1 MCRERQ
7 RIANGEWRV
16 GQQRIA
22 GRQRLAISEWRV
34 ERQQEASRKWRIVS
48 RQSPVANCQSPVAA
62 ASPVAPFFQ
71 SPIASRQSLRRG
83 QAVLLA
89 TLIMFVVAAVGAGFI
104 LFVQSSMNLSQRAR
118 EEQEALLLAQAGLAF
133 ADAQLTENG
142 ADWRPSIMVD
152 FDEFEKAQG
161 WHRPDSDNDWY
172 GKYAARQV
180 VDLIGNVAG
189 SGAFLVKV
197 KYKPGEQVLK
207 IISIGRPR
215 PNSPVYRR
223 LVAYKPILTDWIWVT
238 AENETNPDPLLFDAD
253 NDNLREV
260 LLGQAIN
267 WQVEQNFWFNAERDP
282 LPPITVPTTD
292 PVRLS
297 WLRLRTWLSPNRLP
311 IWDRT
316 VVFTSTIR
324 INSDLLWYGTNALE
338 ATSFFAASQT
348 VLEVARTISHYA
360 DTPVPVGGTQ
370 VLVYADDPITQGDI
384 FQGLAVPSA
393 SGSGFQF
400 FPVDGIPRYMDGW
413 ERIGGLMPVRWV
425 FNFPRRVEPRR
436 APTIDLN
443 DYYAQTRDADP
454 AQGSRFGYYRV
465 PLTPPHPISN
475 APNADGFYE
484 SDCTNQPFLAFR
496 GIYIDNGTDKQFG
509 GNSPADAPA
518 SAFNDNSGTYR
529 PELAQVYD
537 WVVKPPQTDPANPNL
552 PHPRRQQQD
561 SGWLQDDDDVNAS
574 TERNVVELRA
584 LDASNTPRS
593 LNFAT
598 RMASPHLYVPPG
610 VEVRFDVV
618 PTSNPQTVLQRTW
631 LIRHDGQPFRDPGG
645 NDLRDLPDPNNP
657 TVPREDERL
666 VFIDPVQLTSFD
678 ADNDG
683 QAGEDHINF
692 RDDDNDGRVDED
704 PLATAP
710 QFFDQPQDN
719 DGDGRVGED
728 PINGRDDDGD
738 GRVDEDPPVKHPEP
752 RIPTIVIVADGNIRV
767 SGQVA
772 VAVKIVTPETIY
784 IEGPLHP
791 VTANATIELLAK
803 RNICLNFA
811 AARTPIP
818 SLDGLDPTSDRAL
831 LLPQFRIVQINPDP
845 NRILGMHYLLP
856 NTIPSPDPRLPLF
869 ADLLGGS
876 VGTLQFP
883 KPEPDD
889 RNLVNNTA
897 SVTYALMAPSSL
909 PLSDDLQNN
918 FTQLQNRTW
927 TLRLILLHRGLS
939 AVRDS
944 SNPNNWL
951 QARNPWTNLEVDL
964 WFDEN
969 GNRIWDTNEPR
980 TRLYGPAEPMRTFP
994 VASRWYQGDGRPV
1007 DPNDPTT
1014 GKEWGI
1020 LDIPIPPN
1028 VLDLNGDGQLTPNEL
1043 RSALQKMRITV
1054 TSPVAGE
1061 VIPQGRTPVSYELA
1075 GIKLALY
1082 DEQGLPRPIWQPV
1095 IPPIPTQQNPF
1106 PLGSPFFVL
1115 AQTILAENGTI
1126 GIVPPPYFDPTAHP
1140 SWQQLIANPN
1150 WWTHF
1155 RQWQRLWSFYYLRHN
1170 SVRWSPFLDP
1180 ATLPSNLQAQLLAQS
1195 IPILAGRLIMRVTPQ
1210 TMLWRLAAQGAFD
1223 APTSASANALRFAWE
1238 LSLDK
1243 AALPYGNDLNPQNK
1257 LADLTD
1263 LQRQIAPVFAEVP
1276 HTMFSSAWLWAWR
1289 AAPLS
1294 GVLDVRQ
1301 SDNLF
1306 ARPPNQQYFR
1316 APVVPNLKLPKG
1328 YVMVLQQQVGKD

>member
-1 MCRERQ
+1 MCRERQRVEQQ
-7 RIANGEWRV
+7 RIANGEWRMV
-16 GQQRIA
+16 K
-22 GRQRLAISEWRV
+22 RQRTASSQWQIAIL
-34 ERQQEASRKWRIVS
+34 
-48 RQSPVANCQSPVAA
+48 QSPVTAVSPV
-62 ASPVAPFFQ
+62 
-71 SPIASRQSLRRG
+71 ASRQSSVPAVAVLRPSSLAPRPLSFRRG

-89 TLIMFVVAAVGAGFI
+89 TLIMFVVAAVGAGFL
-104 LFVQSSMNLSQRAR
+104 LFVNNSMNLSQRAR

-161 WHRPDSDNDWY
+161 WDRPDSDNDWY

-180 VDLIGNVAG
+180 VDLLGNVAG

-282 LPPITVPTTD
+282 LQPITVPTTD
-292 PVRLS
+292 PDRLR
-297 WLRLRTWLSPNRLP
+297 WLRLRTWLSPTRLP

-324 INSDLLWYGTNALE
+324 INSDLLWYGTN
-338 ATSFFAASQT
+338 TVQVTDFFASAQT
-348 VLEVARTISHYA
+348 ALEVAGTIRHY
-360 DTPVPVGGTQ
+360 PLGGGLPNIDPQTQ
-370 VLVYADDPITQGDI
+370 VLVYDWQEQ
-384 FQGLAVPSA
+384 FQGFAQPSNA
-393 SGSGFQF
+393 GSPPGSGFVF
-400 FPVDGIPRYMDGW
+400 FPISGVPRYMDGW
-413 ERIGGLMPVRWV
+413 ERLVGLMPIRWV
-425 FNFPRRVEPRR
+425 FNFPRRVEPRP
-436 APTIDLN
+436 APTINLST
-443 DYYAQTRDADP
+443 YYAQTRDADP
-454 AQGSRFGYYRV
+454 PYSQNGYYRQPD
-465 PLTPPHPISN
+465 PLRGQAPALDNTPNSPTF
-475 APNADGFYE
+475 GFYVLNYFDPN
-484 SDCTNQPFLAFR
+484 SPTDPNRLLAFR
-496 GIYIDNGTDKQFG
+496 GIYIDNFADKQFVS
-509 GNSPADAPA
+509 NPPNDAP
-518 SAFNDNSGTYR
+518 STAFNDATDTYR

-537 WVVKPPQTDPANPNL
+537 WVVKPPINN
-552 PHPRRQQQD
+552 PRRTTQTD
-561 SGWLQDDDDVNAS
+561 SGWYLPPQDQPDPS
-574 TERNVVELRA
+574 ERNIVEQNFEREKRA
-584 LDASNTPRS
+584 AAL
-593 LNFAT
+593 
-598 RMASPHLYVPPG
+598 HLYVPPG

-618 PTSNPQTVLQRTW
+618 TTNNPQVVLQRTW
-631 LIRHDGQPFRDPGG
+631 LIRHDHDGQPFRAPNGTPLG
-645 NDLRDLPDPNNP
+645 N
-657 TVPREDERL
+657 RL
-666 VFIDPVQLTSFD
+666 VFIDPVQLSPFN
-678 ADNDG
+678 ADEAYGDTLFN
-683 QAGEDHINF
+683 EDPINF
-692 RDDDNDGRVDED
+692 RDDD
-704 PLATAP
+704 
-710 QFFDQPQDN
+710 
-719 DGDGRVGED
+719 GDGK
-728 PINGRDDDGD
+728 
-738 GRVDEDPPVKHPEP
+738 VDEDPPQTSLQNGQM
-752 RIPTIVIVADGNIRV
+752 PTIVIVADGNIRV

-818 SLDGLDPTSDRAL
+818 SLDDDDDKDGRVNEDPIDGVDNDGDGKIDEDPPNPAL
-831 LLPQFRIVQINPDP
+831 LIPQFRVMQIN
-845 NRILGMHYLLP
+845 GSVEGKHYDLP
-856 NTIPSPDPRLPLF
+856 NNPTQPISLF

-876 VGTLQFP
+876 VGTLRFP
-883 KPEPDD
+883 EPETEPDD
-889 RNLVNNTA
+889 RNLVSNTA
-897 SVTYALMAPSSL
+897 SVTYALMVPSSL

-927 TLRLILLHRGLS
+927 TLRLILLHRGYRPD
-939 AVRDS
+939 A
-944 SNPNNWL
+944 SNNPV
-951 QARNPWTNLEVDL
+951 RNPWTNLQVDL
-964 WFDEN
+964 WVDKNDN
-969 GNRIWDTNEPR
+969 GAQDQGELI
-980 TRLYGPAEPMRTFP
+980 RLYGPAEPMRTFP

-1020 LDIPIPPN
+1020 LDIPIPTN
-1028 VLDLNGDGQLTPNEL
+1028 IFDLNGDGQLTPNEL
-1043 RSALQKMRITV
+1043 QSALQNLQKMHITV

-1140 SWQQLIANPN
+1140 SWQQLIASNQTQ
-1150 WWTHF
+1150 WRDQF
-1155 RQWQRLWSFYYLRHN
+1155 RYWQRLWSFYYLRHN

-1210 TMLWRLAAQGAFD
+1210 TMLWRLAEQGAVGD
-1223 APTSASANALRFAWE
+1223 PDSARAKALRFAWE

-1243 AALPYGNDLNPQNK
+1243 AALPYLKRLDIDPNLRLQNPLQ
-1257 LADLTD
+1257 LSD
-1263 LQRQIAPVFAEVP
+1263 LQSLANVPFAEVP

-1294 GVLDVRQ
+1294 GVLDVRS

-1316 APVVPNLKLPKG
+1316 APVVPNLNLPKG

>member
-1 MCRERQ
+1 MCRERQRVERQ

-16 GQQRIA
+16 EQQRIA
-22 GRQRLAISEWRV
+22 NGEWRMVGRQRMANSQWQI
-34 ERQQEASRKWRIVS
+34 AH
-48 RQSPVANCQSPVAA
+48 RQSPVPAVAVLRPSPLVPRPL
-62 ASPVAPFFQ
+62 SF
-71 SPIASRQSLRRG
+71 RRG

-89 TLIMFVVAAVGAGFI
+89 TLIMFVVAAVGAGFL
-104 LFVQSSMNLSQRAR
+104 LFVNNSMNLSQRAR

-180 VDLIGNVAG
+180 VDLLGNVAG

-197 KYKPGEQVLK
+197 KYKPDEQVFK

-223 LVAYKPILTDWIWVT
+223 LVAYKPIPADWIWVT
-238 AENETNPDPLLFDAD
+238 AEKETSTDPLLLPIDID
-253 NDNLREV
+253 GDGYPDEWVN
-260 LLGQAIN
+260 LLGHAIN
-267 WQVEQNFWFNAERDP
+267 WQLGTNFWVNAERDP
-282 LPPITVPTTD
+282 TGSDPSQPPVLPPPND
-292 PVRLS
+292 PQRLR
-297 WLRLRTWLSPNRLP
+297 WLRLRTWLSPTRLP

-324 INSDLLWYGTNALE
+324 INSGLLWYGTNALE
-338 ATSFFAASQT
+338 TTSFFAASQT
-348 VLEVARTISHYA
+348 VLEVARTISHYT
-360 DTPVPVGGTQ
+360 DTPVRVGDTQ
-370 VLVYADDPITQGDI
+370 VLVYADDPATQGDI
-384 FQGLAVPSA
+384 FQGSAVPSD

-400 FPVDGIPRYMDGW
+400 FPVGGIPRYMDGR

-425 FNFPRRVEPRR
+425 FNFPRRVAPRTP
-436 APTIDLN
+436 PTIDLPA
-443 DYYAQTRDADP
+443 YYAQTRNADP
-454 AQGSRFGYYRV
+454 PYSQNGYYRQ
-465 PLTPPHPISN
+465 PDPQRPNWQIIS
-475 APNADGFYE
+475 PNDPQSPVAGSGFYAVNYYTGNPN
-484 SDCTNQPFLAFR
+484 DPQQPFLAFR
-496 GIYIDNGTDKQFG
+496 GIYIDNGADRQFVN
-509 GNSPADAPA
+509 NSPADAPTA
-518 SAFNDNSGTYR
+518 AFDDNNGTYR

-537 WVVKPPQTDPANPNL
+537 WVVKPPQTQTDPANPNL
-552 PHPRRQQQD
+552 PQPHPRRQQQD
-561 SGWLQDDDDVNAS
+561 SGWLQDDDVNAS
-574 TERNVVELRA
+574 KERNVVELRA

-610 VEVRFDVV
+610 VEVRFDVYRPDPQNN
-618 PTSNPQTVLQRTW
+618 PTLIIQRTW
-631 LIRHDGQPFRDPGG
+631 LIRHDEQPFRA
-645 NDLRDLPDPNNP
+645 PNGTPLSN
-657 TVPREDERL
+657 RL
-666 VFIDPVQLTSFD
+666 VFIDPVQLASFD

-683 QAGEDHINF
+683 QAGEDPINF
-692 RDDDNDGRVDED
+692 RDDDRDGK
-704 PLATAP
+704 
-710 QFFDQPQDN
+710 
-719 DGDGRVGED
+719 
-728 PINGRDDDGD
+728 
-738 GRVDEDPPVKHPEP
+738 VDEDPPQTSLQNGQM
-752 RIPTIVIVADGNIRV
+752 PTIVIVADGNIRV

-845 NRILGMHYLLP
+845 NRILGVHYLLP

-883 KPEPDD
+883 PPTDTNEDG
-889 RNLVNNTA
+889 LVDA
-897 SVTYALMAPSSL
+897 ADQQGRSPSVTYALMVPSSL

-927 TLRLILLHRGLS
+927 TLRLILLHRGYRPD
-939 AVRDS
+939 A
-944 SNPNNWL
+944 SNNPV
-951 QARNPWTNLEVDL
+951 RNPWTNLQVDL
-964 WFDEN
+964 WVDKNDN
-969 GNRIWDTNEPR
+969 GAQDQGELI
-980 TRLYGPAEPMRTFP
+980 RLYGPAEPMRTFP
-994 VASRWYQGDGRPV
+994 VASRWYDGDGQ
-1007 DPNDPTT
+1007 PTT
-1014 GKEWGI
+1014 PKEWGI

-1028 VLDLNGDGQLTPNEL
+1028 VLDLNSDGQLTPNEL
-1043 RSALQKMRITV
+1043 QSALQKMRITV

-1095 IPPIPTQQNPF
+1095 IAPTQQN

-1140 SWQQLIANPN
+1140 SWQQLIASTQTQ
-1150 WWTHF
+1150 WRDQF
-1155 RQWQRLWSFYYLRHN
+1155 RYWQRLWSFYYLRHN

-1210 TMLWRLAAQGAFD
+1210 TMLWRLAERGAVGD
-1223 APTSASANALRFAWE
+1223 PDRAKALRFAWE

-1243 AALPYGNDLNPQNK
+1243 AALPYLKRLDIDPNLRLQNPLQ
-1257 LADLTD
+1257 LSD
-1263 LQRQIAPVFAEVP
+1263 LQSLANVPFVEVP

-1294 GVLDVRQ
+1294 GVLDVRS

-1316 APVVPNLKLPKG
+1316 APVVPNLNLPKG

>member
-1 MCRERQ
+1 
-7 RIANGEWRV
+7 AV
-16 GQQRIA
+16 SPVA
-22 GRQRLAISEWRV
+22 
-34 ERQQEASRKWRIVS
+34 S
-48 RQSPVANCQSPVAA
+48 RQSPVPAVAVLRPSPLVPRPL
-62 ASPVAPFFQ
+62 SF
-71 SPIASRQSLRRG
+71 RRG

-152 FDEFEKAQG
+152 FDAFEKAQG

-197 KYKPGEQVLK
+197 KYKHDEQVFK

-223 LVAYKPILTDWIWVT
+223 LVAYKPLPSDWIWVT
-238 AENETNPDPLLFDAD
+238 AENETTTDSLLWQMPIDIDGDGNPDRSEWV
-253 NDNLREV
+253 N
-260 LLGQAIN
+260 LLGHAIN
-267 WQVEQNFWFNAERDP
+267 FDLDGDNTPDFWFNAERDP
-282 LPPITVPTTD
+282 LQPITVPTTD
-292 PVRLS
+292 PDRLR
-297 WLRLRTWLSPNRLP
+297 WLRLRTWLSPTRLP

-400 FPVDGIPRYMDGW
+400 FPVGGIPRYMDGW

-425 FNFPRRVEPRR
+425 FNFHRRVEPRR

-454 AQGSRFGYYRV
+454 PYSQNGYYRQPD
-465 PLTPPHPISN
+465 PLRGQAPALDNTPNSPTF
-475 APNADGFYE
+475 GFYVLNYFDPN
-484 SDCTNQPFLAFR
+484 SPTDPNRLLAFR
-496 GIYIDNGTDKQFG
+496 GIYIDNGADKQFIS
-509 GNSPADAPA
+509 GNPPNDAP
-518 SAFNDNSGTYR
+518 STAFYDATGNYR

-537 WVVKPPQTDPANPNL
+537 WVVKPPINN
-552 PHPRRQQQD
+552 PRRQQPD
-561 SGWLQDDDDVNAS
+561 SGWYLPPQAQQPDPS
-574 TERNVVELRA
+574 ERNIVEQNFEPEKRA
-584 LDASNTPRS
+584 A
-593 LNFAT
+593 A
-598 RMASPHLYVPPG
+598 PHLYVPPG
-610 VEVRFDVV
+610 VEVRFDVYRPDPQNN
-618 PTSNPQTVLQRTW
+618 PTLIIQRTW
-631 LIRHDGQPFRDPGG
+631 LIRHDGQPFRDPNGAPLS
-645 NDLRDLPDPNNP
+645 N
-657 TVPREDERL
+657 RL
-666 VFIDPVQLTSFD
+666 VFIDPVQLSPFN
-678 ADNDG
+678 ADEAYVDTLFN
-683 QAGEDHINF
+683 EDPINF
-692 RDDDNDGRVDED
+692 RDDD
-704 PLATAP
+704 
-710 QFFDQPQDN
+710 
-719 DGDGRVGED
+719 GDS
-728 PINGRDDDGD
+728 
-738 GRVDEDPPVKHPEP
+738 RVDEDPPQMSVTPNGQM
-752 RIPTIVIVADGNIRV
+752 PTIVIFAEGNIRV

-772 VAVKIVTPETIY
+772 VSVKIVTPETIY

-831 LLPQFRIVQINPDP
+831 LLPQFRIVQIVDP
-845 NRILGMHYLLP
+845 QNQVRGESYALP
-856 NTIPSPDPRLPLF
+856 NLPINPQADQRLPLF
-869 ADLLGGS
+869 ADLLGGFVS
-876 VGTLQFP
+876 ALRFP
-883 KPEPDD
+883 APEDGNGD
-889 RNLVNNTA
+889 GLVDA
-897 SVTYALMAPSSL
+897 ADPQGRSPSVTFALSPSSL
-909 PLSDDLQNN
+909 LSLSDDL
-918 FTQLQNRTW
+918 TQRDANGDTGLDKLVRSQW
-927 TLRLILLHRGLS
+927 TLRLVLLHRGLA
-939 AVRDS
+939 AVPD
-944 SNPNNWL
+944 PNSPTGWRLIN
-951 QARNPWTNLEVDL
+951 NPWTNLEVDL
-964 WFDEN
+964 WLDSNDN
-969 GNRIWDTNEPR
+969 GLWDANEPR
-980 TRLYGPAEPMRTFP
+980 IRLYGPAEPMRTFP

-1020 LDIPIPPN
+1020 LDIPIPTN
-1028 VLDLNGDGQLTPNEL
+1028 IFDLNGDGQLTPNEL
-1043 RSALQKMRITV
+1043 QSALQKMRITV

-1095 IPPIPTQQNPF
+1095 IAPTQQN

-1140 SWQQLIANPN
+1140 SWQQLIASTDPN
-1150 WWTHF
+1150 WQTRF

-1195 IPILAGRLIMRVTPQ
+1195 IPILAGRLIMR
-1210 TMLWRLAAQGAFD
+1210 
-1223 APTSASANALRFAWE
+1223 
-1238 LSLDK
+1238 
-1243 AALPYGNDLNPQNK
+1243 
-1257 LADLTD
+1257 
-1263 LQRQIAPVFAEVP
+1263 
-1276 HTMFSSAWLWAWR
+1276 
-1289 AAPLS
+1289 
-1294 GVLDVRQ
+1294 
-1301 SDNLF
+1301 
-1306 ARPPNQQYFR
+1306 
-1316 APVVPNLKLPKG
+1316 
-1328 YVMVLQQQVGKD
+1328 

>member
-1 MCRERQ
+1 
-7 RIANGEWRV
+7 
-16 GQQRIA
+16 
-22 GRQRLAISEWRV
+22 
-34 ERQQEASRKWRIVS
+34 
-48 RQSPVANCQSPVAA
+48 
-62 ASPVAPFFQ
+62 
-71 SPIASRQSLRRG
+71 
-83 QAVLLA
+83 LLA
-89 TLIMFVVAAVGAGFI
+89 TLIMFVVAAVGAGFL
-104 LFVQSSMNLSQRAR
+104 LFVNNSMNLSQRAR
-118 EEQEALLLAQAGLAF
+118 EEQEAFVLAQAGLAF

-142 ADWRPSIMVD
+142 ADWRPSILVD

-197 KYKPGEQVLK
+197 KYKHDEQVFK

-223 LVAYKPILTDWIWVT
+223 LVAYKPLLADWIWVT
-238 AENETNPDPLLFDAD
+238 AENETNPDPLLVSDLNGD
-253 NDNLREV
+253 RNPDITPSN
-260 LLGQAIN
+260 LLGHAIN
-267 WQVEQNFWFNAERDP
+267 FDLDGDNTPDFWFNAERDP
-282 LPPITVPTTD
+282 LQPITVPTTD

-297 WLRLRTWLSPNRLP
+297 WLRLRTWLSPTRLP

-324 INSDLLWYGTNALE
+324 INSDLLWYGTNAVQV
-338 ATSFFAASQT
+338 TDFFASAQT
-348 VLEVARTISHYA
+348 ALEVAGTIRHY
-360 DTPVPVGGTQ
+360 PLGGGLPNIDPQTQ
-370 VLVYADDPITQGDI
+370 VLVYDWQEQ
-384 FQGLAVPSA
+384 FQGFAQPSNA
-393 SGSGFQF
+393 GSPPGSGFVF
-400 FPVDGIPRYMDGW
+400 FPISGVPRYMDGW
-413 ERIGGLMPVRWV
+413 ERLVGLMPIRWV
-425 FNFPRRVEPRR
+425 FNFPRRVEPRP
-436 APTIDLN
+436 APTINLST
-443 DYYAQTRDADP
+443 YYAQTRDADP
-454 AQGSRFGYYRV
+454 PYSQNGYYRQPD
-465 PLTPPHPISN
+465 PLRGQAPALDNTPNSPTF
-475 APNADGFYE
+475 GFYVLNYF
-484 SDCTNQPFLAFR
+484 DPNNPTDPNRLLAFR
-496 GIYIDNGTDKQFG
+496 GIYIDNGADRQFATPNDAPDVDG
-509 GNSPADAPA
+509 DGNSDPQ
-518 SAFNDNSGTYR
+518 AFLDGNNAYR

-537 WVVKPPQTDPANPNL
+537 WVVKPPQTEPANPNIV
-552 PHPRRQQQD
+552 HPRRRQRD
-561 SGWLQDDDDVNAS
+561 SGWLQDDDVNAS

-618 PTSNPQTVLQRTW
+618 PINNQVVLQRTW
-631 LIRHDGQPFRDPGG
+631 LIRHDGQPFRA
-645 NDLRDLPDPNNP
+645 PDGTPLSN
-657 TVPREDERL
+657 RL
-666 VFIDPVQLTSFD
+666 VFIDPVQLSPFN
-678 ADNDG
+678 ADEAYGDTLFN
-683 QAGEDHINF
+683 EDPINF
-692 RDDDNDGRVDED
+692 RDDD
-704 PLATAP
+704 
-710 QFFDQPQDN
+710 
-719 DGDGRVGED
+719 GDGK
-728 PINGRDDDGD
+728 
-738 GRVDEDPPVKHPEP
+738 VDEDPPQTSLQNGQM
-752 RIPTIVIVADGNIRV
+752 PTIVIVADGNIRV

-818 SLDGLDPTSDRAL
+818 SLDDDDDKDGRVNEDPIDGVDNDGDGKIDEDPPNRAT
-831 LLPQFRIVQINPDP
+831 LLPQFRIMQIN
-845 NRILGMHYLLP
+845 GVEGKHYALP
-856 NTIPSPDPRLPLF
+856 NYPTQPISLF

-883 KPEPDD
+883 PPTDTNEDG
-889 RNLVNNTA
+889 LVDA
-897 SVTYALMAPSSL
+897 ADQQGRSPSVTYALMVPSSL

-927 TLRLILLHRGLS
+927 TLRLILLHRGYR
-939 AVRDS
+939 ADENN
-944 SNPNNWL
+944 NPVT
-951 QARNPWTNLEVDL
+951 NPWTNLQVDL
-964 WFDEN
+964 GFDEN
-969 GNRIWDTNEPR
+969 GNGVLDPTEPK

-994 VASRWYQGDGRPV
+994 VASRWYDDDSAKGR
-1007 DPNDPTT
+1007 N
-1014 GKEWGI
+1014 EFGI
-1020 LDIPIPPN
+1020 LDIPIPPT
-1028 VLDLNGDGQLTPNEL
+1028 VTGLLIDRDGDGQPTANDL
-1043 RSALQKMRITV
+1043 RLALQRLRIV
-1054 TSPVAGE
+1054 ITSPVANE
-1061 VIPQGRTPVSYELA
+1061 VIPQGRTPVPYELA

-1095 IPPIPTQQNPF
+1095 IAPTQQN

-1140 SWQQLIANPN
+1140 SWQQLIASNQTQ
-1150 WWTHF
+1150 WRDQF
-1155 RQWQRLWSFYYLRHN
+1155 RYWQRLWSFYYLRHN

-1210 TMLWRLAAQGAFD
+1210 TMLWRLAAQGAFG

-1294 GVLDVRQ
+1294 GVL
-1301 SDNLF
+1301 NLGN
-1306 ARPPNQQYFR
+1306 ATLPPYFR
-1316 APVVPNLKLPKG
+1316 APVVPNLNLPKG